1 MERIK
6 AVKEFRSKSKRE
18 DTRKLA
24 NTPTEV
30 AFGEAPDTP
39 FLVMPNHSASRRLYI
54 PILYFEPPT
63 IVSNACSV
71 IPNASVELFGLLTSR
86 MHMVWNSILCG
97 RIRRDF
103 RYSAGMVYNTFPSPK
118 GELTSLKKY
127 AQNILDVRKEFLGKG
142 NTIDEL
148 YDPELMPAKLVK
160 AHQALDNAVDRL
172 YRKDQFESDIERT
185 EYLFE
190 TYQKV

>member
-1 MERIK
+1 MQPIDDGNYIFSEDEKNDFLVEEPDARSLFRPFLGAREIINQKSRYILYFKNVEPKRIKKLPLVLERIK

-71 IPNASVELFGLLTSR
+71 IPNATVELFGLLTSR

-118 GELTSLKKY
+118 CPFTKSGL
-127 AQNILDVRKEFLGKG
+127 I
-142 NTIDEL
+142 
-148 YDPELMPAKLVK
+148 
-160 AHQALDNAVDRL
+160 
-172 YRKDQFESDIERT
+172 
-185 EYLFE
+185 
-190 TYQKV
+190 